1 MNRYS
6 TLLLLFLMLFSQQ
19 VFSNRI
25 DSLKTDEDVKIFLK
39 SINADLATKSFV
51 NYELKPADTTAKYLN
66 CEGIFKS
73 WDIRN
78 WEKADITNDG
88 LTDLI
93 FIGHN
98 SGYDALAYV
107 DMGNDNFQLFRF
119 SKNTF
124 EDCELVKPIKVDSVN
139 YLRVFQKKTV
149 PDHDSKELF
158 AYKEVKVVDTLVF
171 KFNSFIELGR
181 PALDEIESI
190 EINTSGCFGSC
201 PVQKLKLLKD
211 GRAYYEGLAYTSQI
225 GKSYKKLS
233 KKHFEELAELLNY
246 IDVKHLRNNYQV
258 NWTDDQTATL
268 IVTFKD
274 QSKKIIRDYGMQGT
288 FGLTAVYDKLMKLGK
303 EWGSLLHSAIIRI

>member
-1 MNRYS
+1 MNRSS
-6 TLLLLFLMLFSQQ
+6 TLLLLLLMLFSQQ
-19 VFSNRI
+19 AISNKI
-25 DSLKTDEDVKIFLK
+25 DSLKTDEDVKTFLK
-39 SINADLATKSFV
+39 SLNADLAPSSFV
-51 NYELKPADTTAKYLN
+51 NYELKPTDTIAKYLN
-66 CEGIFKS
+66 CEGVFRS

-107 DMGNDNFQLFRF
+107 DMGSDNFQLFRF

-124 EDCELVKPIKVDSVN
+124 EDCELVKPIKVGSVN
-139 YLRVFQKKTV
+139 YISIFQKTAV
-149 PDHDSKELF
+149 PDHDSKEHF
-158 AYKEVKVVDTLVF
+158 AYKEVKVLDTLVF
-171 KFNSFIELGR
+171 KFNSFIELGT

-190 EINTSGCFGSC
+190 EINTSGCYGSC

-211 GRAYYEGLAYTSQI
+211 GKAYYEGFAYTSQL
-225 GKSYKKLS
+225 GKSYRKLS
-233 KKHFEELAELLNY
+233 RKYFEEFAKLLNY
-246 IDVKHLRNNYQV
+246 IDVKHLKNNYQV

-268 IVTFKD
+268 TVTFKD

-303 EWGSLLHSAIIRI
+303 EWGNHLVQ